1 MYYFFKRHY
10 KEVNNECTKEYKY
23 QAMKLGLR
31 RGCIRRWLKN
41 KPESHFTFLVRN
53 RMRKAFHKSGLR
65 ININYSIVRQ
75 SINKNVNRI
84 KNIIVN
90 CLRIRKKNQ
99 L

>member
-1 MYYFFKRHY
+1 
-10 KEVNNECTKEYKY
+10 
-23 QAMKLGLR
+23 
-31 RGCIRRWLKN
+31 
-41 KPESHFTFLVRN
+41 
-53 RMRKAFHKSGLR
+53 MRKAFHKSGLR

-90 CLRIRKKNQ
+90 CLRIRKKKQ

>member
-1 MYYFFKRHY
+1 M
-10 KEVNNECTKEYKY
+10 
-23 QAMKLGLR
+23 
-31 RGCIRRWLKN
+31 
-41 KPESHFTFLVRN
+41 FLVWN